1 MKLGYLFFLNPSFIK
16 NMEKPVCKDCK
27 YFKYDPVYNDY
38 NYGKCGVFGVK
49 NLITG
54 KITFEDASMA
64 RRMDCGENGTYFEPA
79 IESMP
84 KKYNVEYNSF

>member
-1 MKLGYLFFLNPSFIK
+1 MKFSYLFFLNPSLIK

-64 RRMDCGENGTYFEPA
+64 RRIDCGENGTYFEPA

-84 KKYNVEYNSF
+84 KKYKVEYNSF

>member
-1 MKLGYLFFLNPSFIK
+1 
-16 NMEKPVCKDCK
+16 MEKPVCKDCK
-27 YFKYDPVYNDY
+27 YFKYDPIYNDY

-79 IESMP
+79 IEPIP
-84 KKYNVEYNSF
+84 KKYKVEYNSF